1 MEFDVRIFVNGIEV
15 PSSDLPYYR
24 ICNVA
29 VDKIVN
35 SVMFMFGSS
44 ITGSIYSFGY
54 TLLIGAVFNV
64 VIGVFLSKVMI
75 QSLAAFKVLRKPWL
89 FGGKRNAKNI

>member
-35 SVMFMFGSS
+35 SVIDRTNS
-44 ITGSIYSFGY
+44 I
-54 TLLIGAVFNV
+54 
-64 VIGVFLSKVMI
+64 
-75 QSLAAFKVLRKPWL
+75 RKDEE
-89 FGGKRNAKNI
+89 KAS